1 MNNKEIFDVIIIG
14 GSYAGLSAAMSLG
27 RSLRKVLIIDN
38 GTPCNEQSP
47 HSHNFITQDGN
58 SPQEISSK
66 AKSQVLKYDTVK
78 FVNGLARNGK
88 MVNDLF
94 EIDLQTH
101 ETFKAKK
108 MLFATGLKD
117 LFPDIEGFPE
127 CWGIS
132 ILHCPYC
139 HGYEIKHQKIGLLGN
154 GDAGFELAKL
164 ISNWTE
170 NLTLFTNGKS
180 KLTSEQTRK
189 LEQHQIKIVENKISR
204 FEHDKGYIQEIIFND
219 GSKENLTA
227 LFARIDFKQHCEIPR
242 EMGCELTEQGF
253 IKVDDLQRTTIP
265 GIYAAGDNAYGLRA
279 VSAAAASGN
288 KAGAIINH
296 DLIDE
301 TF

>member
-1 MNNKEIFDVIIIG
+1 MKNKEIFDVIIIG

-38 GTPCNEQSP
+38 GKPCNEQSP

-78 FVNGLARNGK
+78 FINGLATNGK
-88 MVNDLF
+88 MVNGLF
-94 EIDLQTH
+94 EIGLDSS

-108 MLFATGLKD
+108 ILFATGLKD
-117 LFPDIEGFPE
+117 LFPNIEGFPE

-139 HGYEIKHQKIGLLGN
+139 HGYEVKHQKIGLLGN
-154 GDAGFELAKL
+154 GDAGFGLAKL

-180 KLTSEQTRK
+180 KLTAEQTRK
-189 LEQHQIKIVENKISR
+189 LDQHQIKIVENKISR

-227 LFARIDFKQHCEIPR
+227 LFARIDFKQHCEIPQ
-242 EMGCELTEQGF
+242 EMGCELTEHGF
-253 IKVDDLQRTTIP
+253 IKVDDLQRTSVS
-265 GIYAAGDNAYGLRA
+265 GIYAAGDNSHGLRA
-279 VSAAAASGN
+279 VSAAAAAGN